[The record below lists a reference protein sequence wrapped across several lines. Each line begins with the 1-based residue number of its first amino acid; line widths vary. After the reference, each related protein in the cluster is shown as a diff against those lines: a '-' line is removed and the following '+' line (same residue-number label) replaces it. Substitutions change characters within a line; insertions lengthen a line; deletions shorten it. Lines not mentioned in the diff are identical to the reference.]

1 MKKYLS
7 LLLLVVTVCTTQAQ
21 DETVYK
27 NVVEKITSGFNKGDY
42 TGIYNM
48 LSADFK
54 LNIAQKD
61 FEGFLNHQAAL
72 GKITGTEYKG
82 IKDGFRLYKTTFDKG
97 VLSLL
102 LACNAQSQIIGFSIS
117 PYKEKA
123 IRTTSVTSDN
133 KKLTP
138 LDNEVDKAVTE
149 FFSDP
154 DNVGAVIAVVKNDT
168 VFYYH
173 YGEAEKS
180 KGILPVNNT
189 IFEIGSI
196 SKTFTGILLA
206 QAVLDKKLT
215 LDDDIRKYLPAT
227 CAKLELNGKPVL
239 IKHLANHTSGLPRIT
254 DDLATTPGYTENDPY
269 RHYTIPMYHSYLS
282 RVKLTSVPGTR
293 QEYSN
298 TGVAVLG
305 IILQKVYGQTYEQ
318 LLTEYITSPLKMSTT
333 STFVAVKQLPNFAVG
348 HANGLTTQHWNLA
361 YTSPA
366 GGIRSTVE
374 DMVIYLKANMADATP
389 SITLSHKE
397 TFKEGDDSIGLGW
410 FLYPTKGDTLIWH
423 NGGTGGF
430 TSYTGYLK
438 NRKAGVV
445 VLTNSASQNG
455 PDKIGTAVLKF
466 LQL

>member
-7 LLLLVVTVCTTQAQ
+7 LLLLVVTVFNAQAQ

-27 NVVEKITSGFNKGDY
+27 NVVATITTSFNSGDY
-42 TGIYNM
+42 AGIYNM

-54 LNIAQKD
+54 TQVTQKD
-61 FEGFLNHQAAL
+61 FTAFLASQAAL
-72 GKITGTEYKG
+72 GKITATEYKEV
-82 IKDGFRLYKTTFDKG
+82 KDGFRVYKTTFDKG
-97 VLSLL
+97 VLSML
-102 LACNAQSQIIGFSIS
+102 LACNAQSQITGFALS

-123 IRTTSVTSDN
+123 VRTTPVASDN

-138 LDNEVDKAVTE
+138 LDNEIDKAVTE
-149 FFSDP
+149 FFTDP
-154 DNVGAVIAVVKNDT
+154 NNVGAVVAVIKNDG

-173 YGEAEKS
+173 YGEAK
-180 KGILPVNNT
+180 KGQETLPGNNT

-206 QAVLDKKLT
+206 KAVLDKKIS

-227 CAKLELNGKPVL
+227 CAKLELDGKPVL
-239 IKHLANHTSGLPRIT
+239 VKHLSNHTSGLPRLT
-254 DDLATTPGYTENDPY
+254 NDLGTTPGYDENDPY
-269 RHYTIPMYHSYLS
+269 RHYTTAMYFNYLS
-282 RVKLTSVPGTR
+282 RVKLESVPGTK

-318 LLTEYITSPLKMSTT
+318 LLSKYIANPLKMGNTA
-333 STFVAVKQLPNFAVG
+333 TFVLEKQLTNFATG
-348 HANGLTTQHWNLA
+348 YANGAVTPHWNLA
-361 YTSPA
+361 DTNPA
-366 GGIRSTVE
+366 GGIRSTLA
-374 DMVIYLKANMADATP
+374 DMVLYLKANMADATP
-389 SITLSHKE
+389 AIALSHKE
-397 TFKEGDDSIGLGW
+397 TFKEGEDSIGLGW
-410 FLYPTKGDTLIWH
+410 FLYPTKGDILVWH

-438 NRKAGVV
+438 DSKSGVV

-455 PDKIGTAVLKF
+455 PDKIGTSILKF
-466 LQL
+466 LQR